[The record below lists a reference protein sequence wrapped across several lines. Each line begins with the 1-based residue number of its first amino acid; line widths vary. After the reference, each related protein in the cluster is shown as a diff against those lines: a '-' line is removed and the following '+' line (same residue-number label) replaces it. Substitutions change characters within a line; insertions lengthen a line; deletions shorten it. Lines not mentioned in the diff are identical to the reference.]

1 MLKNAPELCKVLAI
15 SSYISKRQ
23 SICVSMKYSFCLF
36 VLALASIFTSCS
48 DSDTV
53 DSPEALYAIVKPE
66 EAQLID
72 IIPSDYVITL
82 NDIIAVN
89 PKTGEFKMKNTDRID
104 SKSFPIPVQYEIVFY
119 SNGERLFSARLNSSL
134 SSYMPHGLTFCHFMT
149 DKNGLARYD
158 FAMTSIMTEDGK
170 IENHPTEEQE
180 RGLQRMYDILQKAGK
195 VSSSIDYDFQF

>member
-1 MLKNAPELCKVLAI
+1 
-15 SSYISKRQ
+15 
-23 SICVSMKYSFCLF
+23 MKYSFCLF

-158 FAMTSIMTEDGK
+158 FAMTSIMTENGE
-170 IENHPTEEQE
+170 IENNPTEEQE

>member
-170 IENHPTEEQE
+170 IENNPTEEQE

-195 VSSSIDYDFQF
+195 VSSSIDYDFRF

>member
-1 MLKNAPELCKVLAI
+1 MLKNTPELCKVLAI

-72 IIPSDYVITL
+72 TIPSDYVITL

-119 SNGERLFSARLNSSL
+119 SNGERLFSARLNSLL

-170 IENHPTEEQE
+170 IENNPTEEQE

>member
-66 EAQLID
+66 EAQLIY

-170 IENHPTEEQE
+170 IENNPTEEQE

>member
-1 MLKNAPELCKVLAI
+1 MPLNFARFWRFRVI
-15 SSYISKRQ
+15 VSKRQ

-158 FAMTSIMTEDGK
+158 FAMTSIMTEDGE

>member
-1 MLKNAPELCKVLAI
+1 MLKNTPELCKVLAI

-170 IENHPTEEQE
+170 IENNPTEEQE

>member
-1 MLKNAPELCKVLAI
+1 MLKNTPELCKVLAI

-170 IENHPTEEQE
+170 IENNPTEEQE

-195 VSSSIDYDFQF
+195 VSFSIDYDFQF

>member
-23 SICVSMKYSFCLF
+23 SICVSMKYRFCLF

-158 FAMTSIMTEDGK
+158 FAMTSIMTENGE
-170 IENHPTEEQE
+170 IESHPTEEQE

>member
-1 MLKNAPELCKVLAI
+1 
-15 SSYISKRQ
+15 
-23 SICVSMKYSFCLF
+23 MKYRFCLF

-48 DSDTV
+48 DSETV
-53 DSPEALYAIVKPE
+53 DSPETLYAIVKPE

-72 IIPSDYVITL
+72 IMPSDYVLTL
-82 NDIIAVN
+82 SDIIAVN
-89 PKTGEFKMKNTDRID
+89 PHTGEFKMKNTDRID

-119 SNGERLFSARLNSSL
+119 SNGERLFSARLNSAL

-158 FAMTSIMTEDGK
+158 LATTSIVTENGK

-195 VSSSIDYDFQF
+195 VSSNIDYDFQF

>member
-134 SSYMPHGLTFCHFMT
+134 SSYIPHGLTFCHFMT

-170 IENHPTEEQE
+170 IENNPTEEQE

>member
-15 SSYISKRQ
+15 PSYISKRQ
-23 SICVSMKYSFCLF
+23 SICVSMKFRFCLF

-119 SNGERLFSARLNSSL
+119 SNGERLFSARLNSAL

-158 FAMTSIMTEDGK
+158 LATTSIVTENGK

>member
-134 SSYMPHGLTFCHFMT
+134 SSYMPHGLTFCHFI
-149 DKNGLARYD
+149 RYD

-170 IENHPTEEQE
+170 IENNPTEEQE

>member
-1 MLKNAPELCKVLAI
+1 MPLNFARFWRFRVI
-15 SSYISKRQ
+15 VSKRQ

-72 IIPSDYVITL
+72 IIPRDYVITL

-158 FAMTSIMTEDGK
+158 FAMTSIMTENGE

>member
-53 DSPEALYAIVKPE
+53 DSPEAL
-66 EAQLID
+66 
-72 IIPSDYVITL
+72 IPSDYVITL

-158 FAMTSIMTEDGK
+158 FAMTSIGLARYDFAMTSIMTENGE
-170 IENHPTEEQE
+170 IENNPTEEQE

>member
-48 DSDTV
+48 DSDIV

-119 SNGERLFSARLNSSL
+119 SNGERLFSARLNSLL

-170 IENHPTEEQE
+170 IENNPTEEQE

>member
-1 MLKNAPELCKVLAI
+1 MLKNTPELCKVLAI
-15 SSYISKRQ
+15 SSYKSKRQ

-158 FAMTSIMTEDGK
+158 FAMTSIMTENGE

>member
-119 SNGERLFSARLNSSL
+119 SNGERLFSARLNSLL

-170 IENHPTEEQE
+170 IENNPTEEQE

>member
-170 IENHPTEEQE
+170 IENNPTEEQE

-195 VSSSIDYDFQF
+195 VSFSIDYDFQF

>member
-1 MLKNAPELCKVLAI
+1 MLKNTPELCKVLAI

-23 SICVSMKYSFCLF
+23 SICVSMKYRFCLF

-119 SNGERLFSARLNSSL
+119 SNGERLFSARLNSLL

-170 IENHPTEEQE
+170 IENNPTEEQE

>member
-1 MLKNAPELCKVLAI
+1 MLKNTPELCKVLAI

-119 SNGERLFSARLNSSL
+119 SNGERLFSARLNSLL

-158 FAMTSIMTEDGK
+158 FAMTSIMTEDGE

>member
-1 MLKNAPELCKVLAI
+1 MLKNTPELCKVLAI

-158 FAMTSIMTEDGK
+158 FAMTSIMTEDGE

>member
-15 SSYISKRQ
+15 SSYISKRL

-170 IENHPTEEQE
+170 IENNPTEEQE

>member
-119 SNGERLFSARLNSSL
+119 SNGERLFSARLNSLL

-158 FAMTSIMTEDGK
+158 FAMTSIMTEDGE

>member
-1 MLKNAPELCKVLAI
+1 MLKNTPELCKVLAI

-134 SSYMPHGLTFCHFMT
+134 SSYIPHGLTFCHFMT

-170 IENHPTEEQE
+170 IENNPTEEQE

>member
-1 MLKNAPELCKVLAI
+1 MPLNFARFWRFRVI
-15 SSYISKRQ
+15 VSKRQ

-170 IENHPTEEQE
+170 IENNPTEEQE

>member
-1 MLKNAPELCKVLAI
+1 MLKNTPELCKVLAI

-134 SSYMPHGLTFCHFMT
+134 SYMPHGLTFCHFMT

-158 FAMTSIMTEDGK
+158 FAMTSIMTENGE
-170 IENHPTEEQE
+170 IENNPTEEQE

>member
-23 SICVSMKYSFCLF
+23 SICVSMKYKFCLF

-180 RGLQRMYDILQKAGK
+180 RGLQLMYDILQKAGK

>member
-23 SICVSMKYSFCLF
+23 SICVSMKYRFCLF

-72 IIPSDYVITL
+72 IIPSDCVITL

-170 IENHPTEEQE
+170 IENNPTEEQE

>member
-23 SICVSMKYSFCLF
+23 SICFCLF

-170 IENHPTEEQE
+170 IENNPTEEQE

>member
-158 FAMTSIMTEDGK
+158 FAMTSIITEDGE

>member
-119 SNGERLFSARLNSSL
+119 SNGERLFSARLNSLL

-180 RGLQRMYDILQKAGK
+180 RGLQLMYDILQKAGK

>member
-1 MLKNAPELCKVLAI
+1 MLKIAPELCKVLAI

-170 IENHPTEEQE
+170 IENNPTEEQE

>member
-119 SNGERLFSARLNSSL
+119 SNGERLFFARLNSSL

-170 IENHPTEEQE
+170 IENNPTEEQE

>member
-23 SICVSMKYSFCLF
+23 SICVSMKYRFCLF

-158 FAMTSIMTEDGK
+158 FAMTSIMTEDGE

>member
-1 MLKNAPELCKVLAI
+1 MLKNTPELCKVLAI

-72 IIPSDYVITL
+72 TIPSDYVITL

-119 SNGERLFSARLNSSL
+119 SNGERLFSARLNSLL

-158 FAMTSIMTEDGK
+158 FAMTSIMTENGE
-170 IENHPTEEQE
+170 IENNPTEEQE
-180 RGLQRMYDILQKAGK
+180 RGLQRMYNILQKAGK

>member
-15 SSYISKRQ
+15 PSYISKRQ
-23 SICVSMKYSFCLF
+23 SICVSMKFRFCLF

-119 SNGERLFSARLNSSL
+119 SNGERLFSARLNSLL

-170 IENHPTEEQE
+170 IENNPTEEQE

>member
-89 PKTGEFKMKNTDRID
+89 PKTGEFKMKNTERID

-170 IENHPTEEQE
+170 IENNPTEEQE

>member
-1 MLKNAPELCKVLAI
+1 MLKNAPELCKVLTI
-15 SSYISKRQ
+15 SSYISKIQ
-23 SICVSMKYSFCLF
+23 SICVSMKYRFCLF

-119 SNGERLFSARLNSSL
+119 SNGERLFSARLNSLL

-158 FAMTSIMTEDGK
+158 FAMTSIMTEDGE